1 MTRHSRSLHGVLLG
15 ILLVLPLFAPQ
26 VWAGAESYAG
36 RWALHL
42 PGGAGWLDVRQED
55 GYLDADILWFGGSV
69 VPVSGV
75 YMADDALVVERTRT
89 VVRKRD
95 EQGNPTRSHT
105 LVQRI
110 QLEIRGPDRL
120 QGTSVTPKGNGLGVD
135 RVAFKATRI
144 PPLPPAPNLK
154 ELRYGDS
161 IALFNGSDLTG
172 WQVMNARAGN
182 GWAVKGGALVNDPAS
197 IGKKHSSNLR
207 TERTFEDFRLTLEL
221 NVPKGSNS
229 GIYLRG
235 IYEVQIMDSYGR
247 GLDSHHLGAI
257 YSRITPSVA
266 AEKPAGQ
273 WQKMDMILCDRHVTV
288 VLNGKTIIDNHPL
301 YGVTGGALTADQFK
315 PGPIYLQ
322 GDHGPVSFRNVNLRP
337 ILK

>member
-1 MTRHSRSLHGVLLG
+1 MTRHRRSSCVLLLG
-15 ILLVLPLFAPQ
+15 ALVILPLLTSSA
-26 VWAGAESYAG
+26 WAGLERFAG

-42 PGGAGWLDVRQED
+42 PGGAGWLEVRQEG

-75 YMADDALVVERTRT
+75 YLEGDALVVERTRS

-95 EQGNPTRSHT
+95 DQGNPTRSHT

-110 QLEIRGPDRL
+110 QCEMKGPDRF

-135 RVAFKATRI
+135 RVEFEATRI

-154 ELRYGDS
+154 TIRYGDA
-161 IALFNGSDLTG
+161 IALFNGTDISG
-172 WQVMNARAGN
+172 WQVMNPRAGN
-182 GWAVKGGALVNDPAS
+182 GWAVKDGALVNDPAS

-207 TERTFEDFRLTLEL
+207 TEKTFEDFRLTLEL

-247 GLDSHHLGAI
+247 SLDSHHLGAI

-273 WQKMDMILCDRHVTV
+273 WQKMDMILCNRHVTV
-288 VLNGKTIIDNHPL
+288 VLNGKTTVDNHPL
-301 YGVTGGALTADQFK
+301 YGVTGGALTADEFK

-322 GDHGPVSFRNVNLRP
+322 GDHGPVSFRNIVLRP